1 MKVNSLSL
9 SNFRNYSH
17 FFIDFDR
24 DINILIGSNGQG
36 KTNLIEAIYLLSV
49 GKSFK
54 THINK
59 QMIMFDQD
67 FAKVHGEVTSNNK
80 IRDLEML
87 LGSDFKR
94 AKIDDQDIYKISE
107 YVGLLNVVVF
117 IPDDLYLIKGS
128 PNNRRRFID
137 LELSKISPIYVFNLS
152 KYNNLL
158 KERNKY
164 LKLLNQK
171 NSNGDEY
178 LEVLDE
184 QMAKLQIEL
193 IKKRIE
199 FINKLDKKVNLIYR
213 LIAKKEDEKIK
224 LNYHCFLKDELNYDN
239 ILSLYKKNRQ
249 RDIRYT
255 QSHVGIHK
263 DDLKIYMN
271 DNEADLFASQGQQRT
286 IVLSLKIALIELI
299 KDEIGEYPVL
309 LLDDVLSELDETR
322 KNMLLD
328 ILDQKIQTF
337 ITTTSIDGIHHQ
349 IVDRAKKIY
358 IESGKEAT

>member
-1 MKVNSLSL
+1 MKVNSLCL
-9 SNFRNYSH
+9 DNFRNYNH
-17 FFIDFDR
+17 FFIEFDR

-59 QMIMFDQD
+59 QMIMFDCE
-67 FAKVHGEVTSNNK
+67 FAKVKGEVTSNNK
-80 IRDLEML
+80 LRSLEMI

-117 IPDDLYLIKGS
+117 VPDDLYLIKGS

-164 LKLLNQK
+164 LKILNQK
-171 NSNGDEY
+171 NRDGDEY

-184 QMAKLQIEL
+184 QMARLQVEL
-193 IKKRIE
+193 IKKRID
-199 FINKLDKKVNLIYR
+199 FIKNLNQKVTSIYN
-213 LIAKKEDEKIK
+213 LIAKNDNEKIS
-224 LNYHCFLKDELNYDN
+224 LRYRCFLKQELTYEN
-239 ILSLYKKNRQ
+239 ILALYKKNHQ
-249 RDIRYT
+249 RDIRYM
-255 QSHVGIHK
+255 QSHLGIHK
-263 DDLKIYMN
+263 DDLKIFMN
-271 DNEADLFASQGQQRT
+271 GNAADLFASQGQQRT

-309 LLDDVLSELDETR
+309 LLDDVLSELDEAR

-328 ILDQKIQTF
+328 ILNQKIQTF
-337 ITTTSIDGIHHQ
+337 ITTTSIDGINHQ
-349 IVDRAKKIY
+349 IVEKAKKIY
-358 IESGKEAT
+358 IKGGKEAT